1 MLSVYSNQQ
10 DILNSTSKVKLT
22 RFNPVDT
29 SLFPHTQHAVKFV
42 ESYSPS
48 LEIHV
53 YTPDGVYLT
62 SNYDASFTTG
72 LNDTTSQNVTP
83 EHISIDLVNN
93 FANLGISRGQYKV
106 IYNVFDNVLGSPGG
120 TKLWIKEISPSRTE
134 LRLQLFDNNSTMAR
148 QFSDLLA
155 RWNTAI
161 TNDQFDTY
169 LLNFGANQ
177 TYQIVDFKFGGE
189 GSKINGVP
197 EILVKLYNPLPI
209 EFVEKTQVW
218 ISEEITTPI
227 AESVLLVPKYVPEV
241 YNTLPGP
248 NFNLGD
254 YEKTS
259 IATDFKSWN
268 DLLGSSLTTSQQ
280 LIDSYFPS
288 GSLAGVK
295 LNINYRLFDNFVH
308 FSSATER
315 VENFYYKLQQI
326 EHYSDQ
332 IAVVSGVDGGSIAQI
347 NLNDLNSKRN
357 AVVSSFDDFEKYLFF
372 ESTDTA
378 LYSNYDA
385 SGSISPWPKTAPT
398 PMTWSTM
405 FGMWAA
411 QASTWSTWS
420 STATDAYG
428 YFNIQA
434 RTDSDA
440 GITYFNNLVSQAQ
453 IYDRANIH
461 KLQNSIPT
469 YLLETESETGG
480 DELSLFV
487 HMLGQHFDILW
498 TYINNLTTINAR
510 EEHPKDGMPSDL
522 LYHVAASLGFPLL
535 NGKSTTELWN
545 YALGLDS
552 NGSAINNSIA
562 PSIPGSENTKEVW
575 RRIVNNLPYI
585 LKSKGTSR
593 SIKALLCCFGIPST
607 ILTIKEY
614 GGPSTFT
621 DNDHYPEYVHDVFHY
636 AWNSFSGSLKL
647 PVNQYINAQGASV
660 YPNTLEF
667 RFKTDSN
674 VNYPIGSTFY
684 VFHASSSLFTGSLQ
698 LKNDNGTTGTLTYY
712 LSGSSGS
719 ISNISLFDNSWQ
731 HVVID
736 RTNGTGS
743 LKVAKSLYG
752 KTVYLQSASLSL
764 NNLPALRET
773 IYFSPSIYTNR
784 LIGDFHEIRL
794 WSGSLNDETISEH
807 AASAYTYTFDTN
819 KSAIFAGQ
827 EGAKPYDHLLQRFSL
842 SSNVINTSSYTQ
854 DTIHPNQ
861 TINTG
866 SIYFVNHS
874 LNQFSAI
881 EETYYTP
888 SPSLGGSSLYTNKV
902 RIDSASLDTTKRL
915 NTTTRIEKSSL
926 DKYSIDSNRLG
937 IYFSPQ
943 NAINEDIFNQL
954 GYFELD
960 DYIGDPADVYN
971 DTFTTLAQFSKAY
984 WKKYKG
990 KNDFEEYFKAIEL
1003 YDFTLFTYIKRL
1015 LPHRS
1020 NVISGLVLEP
1030 NVLERSK
1037 IRIARKPVTEDLKH
1051 DAEITNTDTMPTV
1064 SGAVSDNGYGIIENF
1079 TEIDKLGTSW
1089 VQHRFVG
1096 KYKITESGSYNPI
1109 QTIVLDSR
1117 KSLNLYE
1124 SVYFYSSAASASMN
1138 LPSSSSY
1145 VLSEVN
1151 KFMGTGYD
1159 NSRYYG
1165 SRLVGSAINVDSP
1178 YTIDGG
1184 PVVKIT
1190 KVNPNQLVFAANQIT
1205 TVNQATTG
1213 VQRKTI

>member
-1 MLSVYSNQQ
+1 MLSVYYNQQ
-10 DILNSTSKVKLT
+10 DILNSTKNIKLT
-22 RFNPVDT
+22 RINSVDA
-29 SLFPHTQHAVKFV
+29 SLLPYKQHAVKFV
-42 ESYSPS
+42 ETFLPS
-48 LEIHV
+48 LEMHV
-53 YTPDGVYLT
+53 YTTDGVYLT
-62 SNYDASFTTG
+62 SNYSAKFTINS
-72 LNDTTSQNVTP
+72 NDTTSKTVTP
-83 EHISIDLVNN
+83 EHISIDLVSN
-93 FANLGISRGQYKV
+93 FSDLGISRGQYKV
-106 IYNVFDNVLGSPGG
+106 IYNVFDNVLGSYDK
-120 TKLWIKEISPSRTE
+120 TKLWIKEISSSRTE
-134 LRLQLFDNNSTMAR
+134 IRLQLFDNNSTLIR
-148 QFSDLLA
+148 QFSDLLF
-155 RWNTAI
+155 RWNSAI
-161 TNDQFDTY
+161 TNDQFDNY

-177 TYQIVDFKFGGE
+177 TYQIVNFKFGGD
-189 GSKINGVP
+189 GNSINGSP

-218 ISEEITTPI
+218 ISEEIITPI
-227 AESVLLVPKYVPEV
+227 AESVLLVPKYVPAV
-241 YNTLPGP
+241 YNTLSGP
-248 NFNLGD
+248 NFNLNE

-288 GSLAGVK
+288 GSLTGVK

-315 VENFYYKLQQI
+315 VKNFYYKLQQI

-332 IAVVSGVDGGSIAQI
+332 IAVVYGVDGGSISQI

-357 AVVSSFDDFEKYLFF
+357 SVVSSFDDFEKYLFF
-372 ESTDTA
+372 ESTDTT
-378 LYSNYDA
+378 LYSNYDE

-405 FGMWAA
+405 FGMWAS

-428 YFNIQA
+428 YFNIQS
-434 RTDSDA
+434 RTDSEA

-469 YLLETESETGG
+469 YLLETEADTGG

-498 TYINNLTTINAR
+498 TYINNLTTINSR

-522 LYHVAASLGFPLL
+522 LYHVAASLGFTLL

-552 NGSAINNSIA
+552 NGATIENNVATHIS
-562 PSIPGSENTKEVW
+562 SSENTKEVW

-593 SIKALLCCFGIPST
+593 AIKALLCCFGIPTT

-614 GGPSTFT
+614 GGPSTFS
-621 DNDHYPEYVHDVFHY
+621 DNAHYPEYVHDVFHY

-647 PVNQYINAQGASV
+647 PINQYTNAQGASV

-667 RFKTDSN
+667 RFKIDSN

-698 LKNDNGTTGTLTYY
+698 LKNDNGNTGTLTYY

-719 ISNISLFDNSWQ
+719 INNISLFDNSWQ

-743 LKVAKSLYG
+743 LKIAKSLYG
-752 KTVYLQSASLSL
+752 KTVYLQSASLLL
-764 NNLPALRET
+764 NNLPDLQET
-773 IYFSPSIYTNR
+773 IYFSPSIYNNR

-807 AASAYTYTFDTN
+807 AASPYTYTFDTN
-819 KSAIFAGQ
+819 RSAVFSGQ
-827 EGAKPYDHLLQRFSL
+827 EGEKPYNHLLQRFSL
-842 SSNVINTSSYTQ
+842 SSNIINTSSYTQ
-854 DTIHPNQ
+854 NSIHPNQ
-861 TINTG
+861 SINTG
-866 SIYFVNHS
+866 SIYFVTNS
-874 LNQFSAI
+874 INQFSAI

-902 RIDSASLDTTKRL
+902 RIDSSSLDITKRL

-926 DKYSIDSNRLG
+926 EKYSIDSNRLG

-960 DYIGDPADVYN
+960 DYIGNPGDVYN
-971 DTFTTLAQFSKAY
+971 DTFTTLSQFSKAY
-984 WKKYKG
+984 WKKYTG
-990 KNDFEEYFKAIEL
+990 KNDFEKYFKALEL

-1015 LPHRS
+1015 LPQRS

-1037 IRIARKPVTEDLKH
+1037 IRIAKKPVTEDLKH
-1051 DAEITNTDTMPTV
+1051 NAKITNTDTVPTV
-1064 SGAVSDNGYGIIENF
+1064 SGAVSDNGYGLIENF
-1079 TEIDKLGTSW
+1079 TEIDKLGNSW
-1089 VQHRFVG
+1089 IQNRFIG
-1096 KYKITESGSYNPI
+1096 KYKIAESSSYNPI
-1109 QTIVLDSR
+1109 QTIVSGSR
-1117 KSLNLYE
+1117 KSINLYE
-1124 SVYFYSSAASASMN
+1124 TVYFYSTAASASMN

-1145 VLSEVN
+1145 KLSEIN

-1165 SRLVGSAINVDSP
+1165 SKLIGSAINVNSP

-1190 KVNPNQLVFAANQIT
+1190 KVNPNQLVFASNQIT
-1205 TVNQATTG
+1205 TIDQATSG
-1213 VQRKTI
+1213 IRHKTI